1 MEIRARYDK
10 ETVKPKSFIQWVGTE
25 GKRCE
30 VRVYNQ
36 LFTSEDPDSN
46 PNGWLADLNPNSE
59 VIYPDAMIEDGFEEV
74 KARAPWPAAAGEDSA
89 HSGPES
95 VMFQAMRVGYFALD
109 SDSRDDK
116 IILNRIVSLKEDK
129 EKK

>member
-1 MEIRARYDK
+1 M
-10 ETVKPKSFIQWVGTE
+10 
-25 GKRCE
+25 
-30 VRVYNQ
+30 
-36 LFTSEDPDSN
+36 FTSEDPDSN
-46 PNGWLADLNPNSE
+46 PNGWLADLDPNSE

-95 VMFQAMRVGYFALD
+95 VRFQAMRVGYFALD